1 MDDERRNALT
11 VAQMARLLDC
21 PEEVVINDT
30 RLRQCPPSLERQWAL
45 SLYRKLSYEE
55 RRTGLERIGLR
66 RQPHHG
72 RFVWRIPSH

>member
-30 RLRQCPPSLERQWAL
+30 RLRQCPPSLEKTMDTVFISKTQL
-45 SLYRKLSYEE
+45 
-55 RRTGLERIGLR
+55 
-66 RQPHHG
+66 
-72 RFVWRIPSH
+72 

>member
-11 VAQMARLLDC
+11 VAQMARLPDC
-21 PEEVVINDT
+21 PEEVVVNDT
-30 RLRQCPPSLERQWAL
+30 RLRQCPPSLERRWAL

-66 RQPHHG
+66 RQSHHG

>member
-1 MDDERRNALT
+1 MDDEKRNALT
-11 VAQMARLLDC
+11 VAQMARLPDC
-21 PEEVVINDT
+21 PEEVVVNDT
-30 RLRQCPPSLERQWAL
+30 RLRQCPPSLERRWAL

-66 RQPHHG
+66 RQLHHG